1 MEVTVLRSC
10 PDGKSAS
17 RLPDRRERDGAAIGD
32 RRHGH
37 GVGSICKRRGKLKTE
52 SAVLPKPAAGTLQ
65 TTLALFT
72 PPPVS
77 EALPLFAGLL
87 VEPVA
92 AMVHRAGHDGGP
104 VYDRCPM
111 LTG

>member
-1 MEVTVLRSC
+1 MEVNVLRSC

-65 TTLALFT
+65 TTPGALHPT
-72 PPPVS
+72 TRERGPAVVRRP
-77 EALPLFAGLL
+77 AG
-87 VEPVA
+87 
-92 AMVHRAGHDGGP
+92 RTGGGNGSP
-104 VYDRCPM
+104 SWP
-111 LTG
+111 